1 VPSTAAE
8 RLLVISVDGLAPRAI
23 SPSTMPNLC
32 ALARAGGAC
41 FTATTIVPPITV
53 PAHASMFRGVAAD
66 VHRLVDNTPLAPAGG
81 STSFLAAARAAGR
94 STASVLCWLPLD
106 GLIEHDAVDHRI
118 AFDAGYDP
126 DDDVTV
132 TAGVRQL
139 LDEQSPDVTLAY
151 LVATDLAG
159 HAHGWDSLE
168 YVDAARLVD
177 DRLAELFAAA
187 GNESAILV
195 TTDHGGVGRNH
206 GEPLAD
212 TMQTF
217 VVIRSNRVQAGSFW
231 GDASILDIAPTVA
244 DLAGAE
250 PDPQWVGASLLGR
263 QQPMVDHLIELVGSM
278 ATRSYGERVDML
290 THSLQ
295 AAAGAADDRADE
307 HIVLAALLHDI
318 GHLLGEPGEWGLPD
332 HAAAGARFLQQWLPA
347 EVADPIRLHVDAK
360 RYLVAT
366 DPAYADRLS
375 RASIETLRQQ
385 GGPFDA
391 QQVAAFAALPSAEA
405 AITLR
410 RYDDAG
416 KRTNAVGVPGLESYR
431 QLLERALAGRL
442 D

>member
-1 VPSTAAE
+1 VPATADE

-23 SPSTMPNLC
+23 SPATMPNLC

-41 FTATTIVPPITV
+41 FTARTIVPPITV

-66 VHRLVDNTPLAPAGG
+66 VHRLVDNTPLAPDGG
-81 STSFLAAARAAGR
+81 ANSFLAAAKAAGL

-106 GLIEHDAVDHRI
+106 GLIEHDAIDHRV
-118 AFDAGYDP
+118 ALDAGYDP
-126 DDDVTV
+126 DDDIRV
-132 TAGVRQL
+132 TAHVLRL

-159 HAHGWDSLE
+159 HAHGWDSPE

-177 DRLAELFAAA
+177 DRLGELFAAA
-187 GNESAILV
+187 GDESAIVV

-217 VVIRSNRVQAGSFW
+217 VVIRSRRVQAGSFW
-231 GDASILDIAPTVA
+231 SEASILDIAPTVA

-250 PDPQWVGASLLGR
+250 PDPQWVGASLLGW
-263 QQPMVDHLIELVGSM
+263 QQPMVDHLIELLGSM

-290 THSLQ
+290 QHSLQ
-295 AAAGAADDRADE
+295 AAAGARIDGAGE
-307 HIVLAALLHDI
+307 HLVVAALLHDV
-318 GHLLGEPGEWGLPD
+318 GHLLGEAGEWGLPD
-332 HAAAGARFLQQWLPA
+332 HAATGARFLQQWLPA
-347 EVADPIRLHVDAK
+347 EVAEPVRLHVDAK

-366 DPAYADRLS
+366 DPGYADGLS
-375 RASIETLRQQ
+375 RASIETLSQQ
-385 GGPFDA
+385 GGPFDEHEA
-391 QQVAAFAALPSAEA
+391 AAFAASPYAQA
-405 AITLR
+405 AIALR

-416 KRTNAVGVPGLESYR
+416 KLTEGVEVPGLESYR
-431 QLLERALAGRL
+431 QILERALAG
-442 D
+442 